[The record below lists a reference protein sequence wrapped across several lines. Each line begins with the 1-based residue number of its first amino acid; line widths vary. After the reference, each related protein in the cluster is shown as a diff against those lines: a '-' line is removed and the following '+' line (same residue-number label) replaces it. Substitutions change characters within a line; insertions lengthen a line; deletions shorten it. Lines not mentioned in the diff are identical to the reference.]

1 MNNSRI
7 VCSQGHTRLKV
18 CFSRHCESKIRTACQ
33 VFPDREW
40 SGAAFYR
47 INYLHGETSLTAS
60 FDDIEIH
67 VIDFCL
73 QDIGSPVYTEY
84 ELNEDVASYLAN
96 HMDTLSNVKVGLLH
110 SHNRMNAFFSGTDLD
125 TLHEQAAQC
134 NNVLSIVVNNGGN
147 YVAKFTQKES
157 VHEIRTISTEV
168 YQTISYNFLGEKN
181 KNKEKPYNTRH
192 DEVISDYFNVNIYDC
207 DIHRPENV
215 DIDEEFKK
223 ECLRK
228 DKEIK
233 AKRLSVKDV
242 VIGKDINP
250 LDDGFFGR
258 KYLEDQERQ
267 YYQVDAML
275 NGLLYL
281 SLNPGLCSTSHVI
294 GNREYPYPVEMMFDR
309 IEMDLE
315 SFISLWYDAFGMNAS
330 MLSKVIEKL
339 ALNSKLDAYVKEEL
353 IGALNDY
360 LEYECYDK

>member
-1 MNNSRI
+1 
-7 VCSQGHTRLKV
+7 
-18 CFSRHCESKIRTACQ
+18 
-33 VFPDREW
+33 
-40 SGAAFYR
+40 
-47 INYLHGETSLTAS
+47 
-60 FDDIEIH
+60 
-67 VIDFCL
+67 
-73 QDIGSPVYTEY
+73 
-84 ELNEDVASYLAN
+84 
-96 HMDTLSNVKVGLLH
+96 MDTLSNVKVGLLH

-134 NNVLSIVVNNGGN
+134 NNVLSIVVNNDGN
-147 YVAKFTQKES
+147 YVAKFTQKQKI
-157 VHEIRTISTEV
+157 HEIKEYTIET
-168 YQTISYNFLGEKN
+168 QLAISYNFLGEKEKHED
-181 KNKEKPYNTRH
+181 KNYIDHKETESN
-192 DEVISDYFNVNIYDC
+192 YFNTVIYDC
-207 DIHRPENV
+207 IVHRPV
-215 DIDEEFKK
+215 DVEIDEEFKK

-233 AKRLSVKDV
+233 AERMSVKDV
-242 VIGKDINP
+242 IIGKEVNP

-281 SLNPGLCSTSHVI
+281 SLNPGLCFTSHVI
-294 GNREYPYPVEMMFDR
+294 GNREYPYPVEMMFDK